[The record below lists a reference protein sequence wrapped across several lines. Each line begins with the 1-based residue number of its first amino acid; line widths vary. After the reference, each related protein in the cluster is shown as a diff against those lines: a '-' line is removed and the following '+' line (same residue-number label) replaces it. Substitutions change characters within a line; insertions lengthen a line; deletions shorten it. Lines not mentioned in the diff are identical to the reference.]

1 MAQDPWTPRESARP
15 PSAPSDPFAK
25 LQAYCLSRGSA
36 GLKSLGKLFSRMDD
50 DRSGVLD
57 RSVAGF
63 FFWLM
68 SVFFELMSV
77 FFLAH
82 ERVFFF
88 GS

>member
-50 DRSGVLD
+50 DRSGALD
-57 RSVAGF
+57 RSVAGVWFF
-63 FFWLM
+63 FFWVM
-68 SVFFELMSV
+68 SS
-77 FFLAH
+77 
-82 ERVFFF
+82 
-88 GS
+88 